1 MYNPLTKID
10 TSKIDYKLILSII
23 FITSLVLSIIL
34 IFRGNNGGKIDKHK
48 TEIKA
53 LHKSNDSL
61 WSALKISQDNVL
73 KHDVKFNILQKK
85 YNIIEAKNIQ
95 LNTQIKRLKIKKDAI
110 PNHVDS
116 LPANDIKSEFDK
128 YLERRNTNN
137 N

>member
-1 MYNPLTKID
+1 MNNPLKNTKID
-10 TSKIDYKLILSII
+10 FKLVTLVLSII
-23 FITSLVLSIIL
+23 LFVLSIIL
-34 IFRGNNGGKIDKHK
+34 IFRGNNGDKIDNHK
-48 TEIKA
+48 AEIKA
-53 LHKSNDSL
+53 LHKRNDSL
-61 WSALKISQDNVL
+61 WDAIKISQNNIIKYDN
-73 KHDVKFNILQKK
+73 KFNILQKK

-95 LNTQIKRLKIKKDAI
+95 LNLQIKRLKIKHDAI